1 MKPTSSPSKRL
12 FPPLRPRWWR
22 ARFLWIGV
30 LCLAVVL
37 LFGSFRAAY
46 GAYRAYMGRPP
57 DQVHLSWVTDP
68 ARSFTVLWHTHRPN
82 TASLIEYRRQG
93 ETQWRQ
99 EIGMIRRATPNGSLH
114 EVTIAD
120 LTPNTTYEYRLKG
133 DFYGNV
139 WSNVFQVKTAP
150 AAGPADFD
158 AVYVADT
165 GLVGRRDGLATG
177 TAQVVAEI
185 AKLKPFLVLAGG
197 DYAYYDKDRRYAT
210 LDKTIDVWF
219 NQMMPVFSQSPVMP
233 TYGNHEAILKE
244 NYTTWLERFATPA
257 GFDHQRNYSFDIGN
271 VHFVSIFAVYEEQG
285 LNPAVLDWLEQDLQA
300 AQAAGQT
307 WLIPFMHVSAFAEGA
322 SHPSNLAL
330 RAQLGPLFERFGVKL
345 VLSSHDQAYERTYPL
360 VNVPEQNQPTT
371 RELACYTLEEGTTW
385 LKVSPGG
392 KESNK
397 SNHFSVFEADPSPWV
412 AVRDNTQHV
421 FAQLQFAASGSLAVN
436 VFGVKGD
443 GASPALVDAFMY
455 TNGRCE

>member
-1 MKPTSSPSKRL
+1 MKPTSSPSKHPSPL
-12 FPPLRPRWWR
+12 LRPRWLR
-22 ARFLWIGV
+22 TRLILVGV
-30 LCLAVVL
+30 LCLVAVL
-37 LFGSFRAAY
+37 LYGSFRAAY
-46 GAYRAYMGRPP
+46 GAYRSYMGRPP
-57 DQVHLSWVTDP
+57 DQVHLSWVADP

-93 ETQWRQ
+93 ETKWRQ
-99 EIGMIRRATPNGSLH
+99 EIGMIRRATTTGSLH
-114 EVTIAD
+114 EVTIANLLPD
-120 LTPNTTYEYRLKG
+120 TAYEYRLKG

-139 WSNVFQVKTAP
+139 WSDVFQVRTAP

-177 TAQVVAEI
+177 TAQVVEEI
-185 AKLKPFLVLAGG
+185 AKLRPFLVLAGG
-197 DYAYYDKDRRYAT
+197 DYAYYDKDRRYGS

-271 VHFVSIFAVYEEQG
+271 VHFISIFAVYEEQG
-285 LNPAVLDWLEQDLQA
+285 LNPEVLAWLEQDLRA
-300 AQAAGQT
+300 AQTAGQD

-330 RAQLGPLFERFGVKL
+330 RHQLGPLFERFGVKL

-371 RELACYTLEEGTTW
+371 RDLSCYPLAEGTTW

-397 SNHFSVFEADPSPWV
+397 SKNFSIFTTDPSPWV

-421 FAQLQFAASGSLAVN
+421 FARLEFSAAGTLTVE
-436 VFGVKGD
+436 VFGVQGD
-443 GASPALVDAFMY
+443 NTPPKLVDSFTY
-455 TNGRCE
+455 TSGRCG